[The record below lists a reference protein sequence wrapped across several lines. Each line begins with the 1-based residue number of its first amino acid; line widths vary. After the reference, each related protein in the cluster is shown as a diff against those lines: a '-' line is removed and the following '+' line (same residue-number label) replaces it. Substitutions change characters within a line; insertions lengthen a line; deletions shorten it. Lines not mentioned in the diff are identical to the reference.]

1 MRKIYLIYLITLLL
15 GCSEDSEIQ
24 YRIIKD
30 SSGNVKEEECIINGT
45 KQVDPAP
52 CQAYLERI

>member
-1 MRKIYLIYLITLLL
+1 MRKIFFIYLIALLF

-24 YRIIKD
+24 YRILKD
-30 SSGNVKEEECIINGT
+30 STGNVMEEECIINGT
-45 KQVDPAP
+45 IQVDPAP